1 MSAISSYQGYSS
13 LAGQSYSLELEE
25 ILTRLPEMFQRHGV
39 NIDVLGHRQVT
50 PLPGEEPHPEVVSQM
65 AGQDNSGTLSTM
77 RQGVD
82 NLRNIS
88 MRINAA
94 VFAQWARPVLPQT
107 RPVEAALQR
116 IVQGTAGHR
125 MDPFMDLIIKFLRKD
140 IKHPIRNLPIFD
152 ASIGFGMGV
161 PTNPAFSE
169 AIGTLGEVYSVGP
182 RRASGTVVED
192 TPVIRRYLRY
202 LNYLARQTGMHVV
215 WMPTSFDT
223 HPAIRAATVSVQMTN
238 GQPRILGEPQRL
250 RGLAVYLLGDYLRWA
265 PLSRY
270 EFLQQPGQVMLEDPN
285 MSYVPIL
292 NAHLPSISA
301 ALLTLGAFSP
311 CKIFYKDF
319 RAQTSS
325 RQADPSPSTSSTP
338 DSEQIPF

>member
-1 MSAISSYQGYSS
+1 MSAISSYQAYSV
-13 LAGQSYSLELEE
+13 LAGGSYTIEGEELFA
-25 ILTRLPEMFQRHGV
+25 RLPEMFQQHGV
-39 NIDVLGHRQVT
+39 NINVLGRQDVI
-50 PLPGEEPHPEVVSQM
+50 PFQGEGVNQAVVSEM
-65 AGQDNSGTLSTM
+65 SGQDSSGTLSVM

-82 NLRNIS
+82 NLRNLS
-88 MRINAA
+88 MRINASI
-94 VFAQWARPVLPQT
+94 FAQWARPVLPQT

-125 MDPFMDLIIKFLRKD
+125 MDPFLDLIIKFLRKD

-152 ASIGFGMGV
+152 ATISFGMGV
-161 PTNPAFSE
+161 PANTPFSE

-182 RRASGTVVED
+182 RRASGTVIED
-192 TPVIRRYLRY
+192 TPVTRRYIRY

-215 WMPTSFDT
+215 WVPVSFDT
-223 HPAIRAATVSVQMTN
+223 NPEVRSAVVSVQMTG
-238 GQPRILGEPQRL
+238 GQPRILGAPQRL

-270 EFLQQPGQVMLEDPN
+270 EFSQQPGQVMLEDPG

-325 RQADPSPSTSSTP
+325 RQVDPSSSTSSTT